1 MEVGWGSIGD
11 GVGQGP
17 QSEVLLPAQFEEEME
32 IDMKIDRGE
41 SMVIDIE
48 KNGKEEIEMDVEKM
62 EEEMEVEMEDYVE
75 DMEVDKK
82 GEQEDIVLGWTPTPG
97 RHWPCPAHR
106 QSGAPAA
113 RLGLGWVGP
122 LRDTVPRG
130 SPGFWWHKHHPQPAL
145 CLLWATLWAPQP
157 GGSPQPQP
165 GSVLA
170 AEPHCASMCQPGGTG
185 NSPLCLTAVTLSL
198 AFLPGPMETPGRDA
212 TLLHICRGFLPFK
225 CMA

>member
-1 MEVGWGSIGD
+1 MQPVTD
-11 GVGQGP
+11 P
-17 QSEVLLPAQFEEEME
+17 EEEME
-32 IDMKIDRGE
+32 VDIKTDME
-41 SMVIDIE
+41 ENIE
-48 KNGKEEIEMDVEKM
+48 ENVEDYGKEEMEMDVDTNVEEETDVEEM
-62 EEEMEVEMEDYVE
+62 EEEMEVEMEDYDE

-170 AEPHCASMCQPGGTG
+170 AEPHCASMWQPGGTG

-212 TLLHICRGFLPFK
+212 TLLDTCFRVRCYVFI
-225 CMA
+225 